1 MKSPKQKNSSSNKKM
16 INQKNRP
23 KSISRF
29 KLDKIITNLK
39 MRQGRLSMQK
49 KKTQRKKKSLK
60 LMSKRKNP
68 LKPIIKVKRLQTS
81 L

>member
-16 INQKNRP
+16 INKKNRP

>member
-39 MRQGRLSMQK
+39 MRQGRLSMPK